1 MDENAQT
8 WWRAKSNRPGE
19 WLKVD
24 LGKSMTIHTIQI
36 NFADDPA
43 AAIAC
48 PASLTPGPD
57 MPRWIDLTKHHTRW
71 MLETSITRWMLETS
85 IDGAQWTVFSEKRQ
99 AISDLSHDLVL
110 SEQGIQA
117 RFVRLTVM
125 EVPFGVAPCVSGL
138 RIFGKGNGDKPAQAD
153 ARIKRVSDLDFTV
166 SAARNSSVMGY
177 NILWGYDAE
186 HLYHSYLVMG
196 NEIVSKKI
204 SALVQGQGCFVRI
217 DTFNENGITAGVAES
232 I

>member
-1 MDENAQT
+1 
-8 WWRAKSNRPGE
+8 
-19 WLKVD
+19 
-24 LGKSMTIHTIQI
+24 
-36 NFADDPA
+36 
-43 AAIAC
+43 
-48 PASLTPGPD
+48 
-57 MPRWIDLTKHHTRW
+57 MPRWIDLTEHHTRW
-71 MLETSITRWMLETS
+71 MLETSMDGDQWM
-85 IDGAQWTVFSEKRQ
+85 VFADKRQ
-99 AISDLSHDLVL
+99 SISDLSHDLVL

-153 ARIKRVSDLDFTV
+153 AQIKRVSNLDFTV
-166 SAARNSSVMGY
+166 SAARNPSVMGY

-196 NEIVSKKI
+196 NEIVEKTI